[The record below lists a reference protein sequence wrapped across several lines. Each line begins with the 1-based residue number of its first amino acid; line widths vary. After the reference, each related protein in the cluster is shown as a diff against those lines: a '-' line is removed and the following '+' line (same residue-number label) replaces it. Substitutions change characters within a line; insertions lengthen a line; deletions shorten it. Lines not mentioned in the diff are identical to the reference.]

1 MMKSARFI
9 ATISLLCLSFHARA
23 CIVDTYAPSEYYLF
37 HLVGLPDDTPE
48 TFNPNSEENCR
59 LWQQQTSPEIP
70 LDDIYQVVYKFDIE
84 SITALKSGI
93 IPEAAKSNQMAQWLV
108 DHDDQE
114 ALDFLLLAKNCEWLR
129 LERQSPWYY
138 PSKNDPVRFSLNE
151 VADRAM
157 SQREPRF
164 AGRYALQAVRALISL
179 GRYDDCIRYWSD
191 VEATLPDGLMRQMTL
206 PYIGG
211 AYLHVGNTEE
221 AKRHF
226 IMANDLT
233 NLMACDQHYHN
244 DMNRVEKMELLYES
258 YPDCPEFRTMLWKIL
273 GHIEPDRDWGT
284 KWQWGNGEQD
294 DLIRLAL
301 LCDKVIQGDK
311 AADKALWAYAATYIA
326 HLQGDDIKA
335 DRYMKIAEK
344 TVKDQPLEDAVKV
357 MRMYLDAQLC
367 TYDKAYEQRLFGQL
381 QWLQDMLEKHI
392 DDEAIS
398 GTNNFYGLKSCRSYY
413 YWSDAMRCILLGTV
427 CPKMLKSGKT
437 TLALQL
443 ANMADYA
450 LLNEINAVGITCWD
464 DDFVKRHGGMHI
476 TLTLDEFRHYG
487 WFNDYDYGTNY
498 TLTLEP
504 AEGYEL
510 KEWRDGIALDEK
522 TNTLSGLVYG
532 NINIEC
538 VLQLKHYTI
547 TATVND
553 EKMGTVTG
561 AGTYEHGSEVKLTA
575 TANEGYQ
582 FTGWSNGSTDNPR
595 TFDLSTYDFWYLGGL
610 CVNESSY
617 FQTNFSVEPEDAG
630 YLNITNQYGHDRN
643 NQKFIVESDNE
654 TAYLTPMEKNGW
666 YRFDKWENNGMYPE
680 PYELYDNP
688 GTYSLNLT
696 LSPGTSY
703 EDPDTHEW
711 IEERY
716 PEFDPDTKA
725 LFVLKD
731 IPVSFV
737 NCPDENGSVE
747 QTEGSLNVGSEVTL
761 VATPNEGYLFDQW
774 ADGNTNA
781 TRTLTITPELLTELK
796 MMGTDPE
803 TGEMTYEETPVD
815 MGGGTLENYH
825 PESEYILNLCAH
837 FKVNDSGVEDI
848 QTDIP
853 RSIKV
858 IRNGVIYIIRNGK
871 TYNEIYP
878 VIPGT

>member
-1 MMKSARFI
+1 MKSARFI

-23 CIVDTYAPSEYYLF
+23 CIVYTYAPSEYYLF

-233 NLMACDQHYHN
+233 NLIACDQHYHN

-284 KWQWGNGEQD
+284 KWQWDNGEQD

-392 DDEAIS
+392 DDENIRS
-398 GTNNFYGLKSCRSYY
+398 TNNIYDLKFCRSYY

-450 LLNEINAVGITCWD
+450 LLNEINAVEITCWD
-464 DDFVKRHGGMHI
+464 DDFVKRHGDFVKRYGDTHI
-476 TLTLDEFRHYG
+476 TLTLDEFRHYD
-487 WFNDYDYGTNY
+487 WLNNYDYGTHF
-498 TLTLEP
+498 
-504 AEGYEL
+504 AAMM
-510 KEWRDGIALDEK
+510 D
-522 TNTLSGLVYG
+522 TLS
-532 NINIEC
+532 
-538 VLQLKHYTI
+538 
-547 TATVND
+547 
-553 EKMGTVTG
+553 
-561 AGTYEHGSEVKLTA
+561 
-575 TANEGYQ
+575 ANEIADYAKIAEK
-582 FTGWSNGSTDNPR
+582 PR
-595 TFDLSTYDFWYLGGL
+595 TAFDRFLNAHSYVELDFLNEIIGTHCLREMRYADAERYLSKVSAAYHTR
-610 CVNESSY
+610 
-617 FQTNFSVEPEDAG
+617 TNVYKKG
-630 YLNITNQYGHDRN
+630 YLNRDPFSLENRAWSHATDAKLHFARTMRRMEQDIAATAEPNQKALLMIEFGMGIRNSFDYCWALTHYQYGDVWSSLDRDWSEDTSTRN
-643 NQKFIVESDNE
+643 AQRRADVMIQ
-654 TAYLTPMEKNGW
+654 TALASFTDDECAAQAQ
-666 YRFDKWENNGMYPE
+666 YRFSNFKTVM
-680 PYELYDNP
+680 
-688 GTYSLNLT
+688 
-696 LSPGTSY
+696 
-703 EDPDTHEW
+703 
-711 IEERY
+711 ERY
-716 PEFDPDTKA
+716 PYTPTAYDLRGRCDNYRDYHAEKKA
-725 LFVLKD
+725 V
-731 IPVSFV
+731 
-737 NCPDENGSVE
+737 
-747 QTEGSLNVGSEVTL
+747 
-761 VATPNEGYLFDQW
+761 
-774 ADGNTNA
+774 
-781 TRTLTITPELLTELK
+781 
-796 MMGTDPE
+796 
-803 TGEMTYEETPVD
+803 
-815 MGGGTLENYH
+815 
-825 PESEYILNLCAH
+825 H
-837 FKVNDSGVEDI
+837 FAG
-848 QTDIP
+848 
-853 RSIKV
+853 
-858 IRNGVIYIIRNGK
+858 
-871 TYNEIYP
+871 
-878 VIPGT
+878 